1 MKQKIVKIIFI
12 ATAVVTAASMCRAQS
27 AARIHDRFD
36 FDWKFTLADVPEAKN
51 TSFND
56 AGWADVQLPHDWSI
70 GQPFIENDWRLG
82 SMGYLPGG
90 VGWYRKT
97 FEIPAAQQGKQVYI
111 HFDGVYHRSDVYV
124 NGQHVGFH
132 PYGYTGFE
140 YDITPHVRFGK
151 ENVIAVRVDHSDSP
165 SSRWY
170 SGSGI
175 YRHVWLKV
183 LNPVHVSNWG
193 TYVTTPRIEKKS
205 ADIAVRTNVENHS
218 EQSKTVTL
226 ESEIRT
232 AEGSII
238 AQTSSSVS
246 LAGREKKD
254 VNHRLTVS
262 SPRLWSTDEPA
273 MYTLVSVVRENG
285 KVIDRYETPFGIR
298 DIRFDPDKGF
308 FLNGK
313 PVKMKGM
320 SIHQD
325 AGSLGTAV
333 PDRSF
338 ERRLQI
344 LKEYG
349 CNAIRCSHNPP
360 APEFLD
366 LCDRLGFLVIDEAFD
381 KWKSGYYAQ
390 YFDEWWEKDLS
401 SMLLRDRNHPSVVL
415 WSIGNEVVEQN
426 DTSRTGVERL
436 KMLQD
441 FAHKIDPTRKAT
453 VAIAPNDIKK
463 RTYNVTGFNDALDV
477 VGYNYQE
484 QFFVDDHRKYPNRI
498 MYASEVFPYYR
509 SSQERVR
516 EYEERN
522 PWYDTGNND
531 FICGYFIWAGIDY
544 LGESSGWPSKGWP
557 TGPFDI
563 SMVEK
568 PMATFLKAVW
578 NDDKPVLNI
587 AVVDQSLNLDP
598 GKDHWTWPKIASHW
612 TFLQYLG
619 QVLQVQ
625 TITNCEEVE
634 LWVNRTSMG
643 RKKLSDYTNNTI
655 NWRALYSPGKITAK
669 GYNKGVEVISYELS
683 TAGKP
688 AKIELVADR
697 PAIKADGQDL
707 SHVTVRLLDEN
718 GVIIPNDDRTVTF
731 TVEGQGKLIGLDNG
745 DLRSNEYF
753 KGNTR
758 TTYFGRALAIIQSTR
773 TKGPIRLKARM
784 DGLPEAIITITSE

>member
-1 MKQKIVKIIFI
+1 MKQKFFFTLVVAAAV
-12 ATAVVTAASMCRAQS
+12 ATAATVCSAQP
-27 AARIHDRFD
+27 AARIDDRFD

-51 TSFND
+51 PAFDD

-70 GQPFIENDWRLG
+70 AQPFVENSWRLG
-82 SMGYLPGG
+82 SMAFLPGG

-97 FEIPAAQQGKQVYI
+97 FEVPAEQEGKRIYI

-124 NGQHVGFH
+124 NGKHAGFH

-140 YDITPHVRFGK
+140 YDVTPHIRFGK
-151 ENVIAVRVDHSDSP
+151 KNVIAVRVDHSDSP
-165 SSRWY
+165 TSRWY

-175 YRHVWLKV
+175 YRHVRLKM
-183 LNPVHVSNWG
+183 LNPVHISGWG

-205 ADIAVRTNVENHS
+205 ADVAVRTSVENHS
-218 EQSKTVTL
+218 EQSRTVVL

-232 AEGSII
+232 SEGSVA
-238 AQTSSSVS
+238 AQVSSSVS
-246 LAGREKKD
+246 LKGEGTED
-254 VNHRLTVS
+254 VSQRLSVAN
-262 SPRLWSTDEPA
+262 PRLWSTDAPVL
-273 MYTLVSVVRENG
+273 YTLVSTVRENG
-285 KVIDRYETPFGIR
+285 EIIDHYETPFGIR
-298 DIRFDPDKGF
+298 DIRFDSDKGF

-313 PVKMKGM
+313 PFKMKGM
-320 SIHQD
+320 NLHQD

-333 PDRSF
+333 PDRSL

-390 YFDEWWEKDLS
+390 FFDEWWEKDLS
-401 SMLLRDRNHPSVVL
+401 AMLLRDRNHPSVVL
-415 WSIGNEVVEQN
+415 WSIGNEVAEQN
-426 DTSRTGVERL
+426 DTTQTGVRRL

-441 FAHKIDPTRKAT
+441 FVHKTDPTRKVT
-453 VAIAPNDIKK
+453 MAIAPNDIKK
-463 RTYNVTGFNDALDV
+463 RTYNATGFSDALDV
-477 VGYNYQE
+477 VGCNYQE
-484 QFFVDDHRKYPNRI
+484 QFFADDHERYPSRI
-498 MYASEVFPYYR
+498 IFASEVFPYYR
-509 SSQERVR
+509 SSRERVR

-531 FICGYFIWAGIDY
+531 FVFGYFVWAGVDY

-557 TGPFDI
+557 TCPFDVC
-563 SMVEK
+563 MFER
-568 PMATFLKAVW
+568 PMGTFLRAVW
-578 NDDKPVLNI
+578 SEDKPVLNI

-612 TFLQYLG
+612 TFPQYIG
-619 QVLQVQ
+619 EVLHVQ

-634 LWVNRTSMG
+634 LWVNQTSMG
-643 RKKLSDYTNNTI
+643 RRKLAGYSNNTI
-655 NWRALYSPGKITAK
+655 SWRAFYVPGKITAK
-669 GYNKGVEVISYELS
+669 GYRNGVEVISCELS

-688 AKIELVADR
+688 AKIELIADR
-697 PAIKADGQDL
+697 PVIAADGQDI
-707 SHVTVRLLDEN
+707 SHVTVRLLDEK
-718 GVIIPNDDRTVTF
+718 GVVVPNDDRTVTF
-731 TVEGQGKLIGLDNG
+731 TVEGHGKLIGLDNA
-745 DLRSNEYF
+745 DLRSNEPP

-758 TTYFGRALAIIQSTR
+758 TTYFGKALAIIQSSR
-773 TKGPIRLKARM
+773 TKGAIRLTAQT
-784 DGLPEAIITITSE
+784 DGLPEAVVVIAGE